1 MTVMFRPRA
10 LNNLIDELCRLPGIG
25 EKTAQRLAFFILRAP
40 AVRAERLAQAIA
52 EIKEKILFCS
62 QCSSI
67 TESDPCPLCTDASR
81 DRSVICVVEDPSDV
95 FLVER
100 TGAYKGVYHVLM
112 GALSP
117 LDGIGPEQLKIDA
130 LIKRIDQ
137 GGVREVICATN
148 PNMEGEATVLYL
160 AKLLKPRDIRLTRLA
175 HGLPVG
181 GHLEYA
187 DEITLSRSLEG
198 RLDL

>member
-1 MTVMFRPRA
+1 MFRPRA
-10 LNNLIDELCRLPGIG
+10 LNSLVEELSRLPGIG
-25 EKTAQRLAFFILRAP
+25 EKTAQRLAFFILRSP
-40 AVRAERLAQAIA
+40 NIRAERLAQAIV
-52 EIKEKILFCS
+52 EVKEKILFCS
-62 QCSSI
+62 QCHGI
-67 TESDPCPLCTDASR
+67 TETDPCSLCTDPAR
-81 DRSVICVVEDPSDV
+81 DRSLICVVEDPSDV

-100 TGAYKGVYHVLM
+100 TGVFKGQYHVLM

-117 LDGIGPEQLKIDA
+117 LDGIGPEQLKMDS
-130 LIKRIDQ
+130 LLQRVDQ
-137 GGVREVICATN
+137 GGVREIICATN

-160 AKLLKPRDIRLTRLA
+160 AKLMKPRGIRLTRLA

-181 GHLEYA
+181 GHIEYA

>member
-1 MTVMFRPRA
+1 MFRPRA
-10 LNNLIDELCRLPGIG
+10 LNSLVDELSRLPGIG
-25 EKTAQRLAFFILRAP
+25 EKTAQRLAFFILRSP
-40 AVRAERLAQAIA
+40 NIRAERLAQAII
-52 EIKEKILFCS
+52 EVKEKILFCS
-62 QCSSI
+62 QCSGI
-67 TESDPCPLCTDASR
+67 TETDPCLLCTDPAR
-81 DRSVICVVEDPSDV
+81 DRSLICVVEDPSDV

-100 TGAYKGVYHVLM
+100 TGVFKGLYHVLM

-117 LDGIGPEQLKIDA
+117 LDGIGPEQLKIDTLLERVDA
-130 LIKRIDQ
+130 

-160 AKLLKPRDIRLTRLA
+160 AKLMKPRGIRLTRLA

-187 DEITLSRSLEG
+187 DEVTLSRSLEG
-198 RLDL
+198 RHDL

>member
-1 MTVMFRPRA
+1 MATMFRPRA

-25 EKTAQRLAFFILRAP
+25 EKTAQRLAFFILRSP
-40 AVRAERLAQAIA
+40 AARVERLAQAVA

-117 LDGIGPEQLKIDA
+117 LDGIGPEQLKIDSLMA
-130 LIKRIDQ
+130 RIDQ

-160 AKLLKPRDIRLTRLA
+160 AKLLKPRGIRLTRLA
-175 HGLPVG
+175 HGLTVG

-198 RLDL
+198 RLTL

>member
-1 MTVMFRPRA
+1 MYRPRA
-10 LNNLIDELCRLPGIG
+10 LNSLIEELCRLPGIG
-25 EKTAQRLAFFILRAP
+25 EKTAQRLAFFILRTP
-40 AVRAERLAQAIA
+40 KVRAEKLAQAVV
-52 EIKEKILFCS
+52 EIKEKIIFCS
-62 QCSSI
+62 QCSGI
-67 TESDPCPLCTDASR
+67 TEADPCRICTDPSR
-81 DRSVICVVEDPSDV
+81 DRSVICVVEDASDV
-95 FLVER
+95 FLIER
-100 TGAYKGVYHVLM
+100 TGAYKGLYHVLM

-130 LIKRIDQ
+130 LMARVDQ
-137 GGVREVICATN
+137 GGVHEIICATN

-160 AKLLKPRDIRLTRLA
+160 AKLLKPRGVRLTRLA

-198 RLDL
+198 RRDL

>member
-1 MTVMFRPRA
+1 MAVMFRPRA

-25 EKTAQRLAFFILRAP
+25 EKTAQRLAFFILRSP
-40 AVRAERLAQAIA
+40 AVRVERLAQAIA

-67 TESDPCPLCTDASR
+67 TESDPCPLCMDASR
-81 DRSVICVVEDPSDV
+81 DRGTICVVEDPSDV
-95 FLVER
+95 FLIER
-100 TGAYKGVYHVLM
+100 TGVYKGVYHVLM

-130 LIKRIDQ
+130 LMTRIDQ

-160 AKLLKPRDIRLTRLA
+160 AKLLKPRGIRLTRLA

-198 RLDL
+198 RLAL

>member
-1 MTVMFRPRA
+1 MFRPRA
-10 LNNLIDELCRLPGIG
+10 LNSLVDELSRLPGIG
-25 EKTAQRLAFFILRAP
+25 EKTAQRLAFFILRSP
-40 AVRAERLAQAIA
+40 NIRAERLAQAIV
-52 EIKEKILFCS
+52 EVKEKILFCS
-62 QCSSI
+62 QCSGI
-67 TESDPCPLCTDASR
+67 TEMDPCSLCTDPAR
-81 DRSVICVVEDPSDV
+81 DRSLICVVEDPSDV

-100 TGAYKGVYHVLM
+100 TGVFKGLYHVLM

-117 LDGIGPEQLKIDA
+117 LDGIGPEQLKIDTLLERVDA
-130 LIKRIDQ
+130 
-137 GGVREVICATN
+137 GGVREIICATN

-160 AKLLKPRDIRLTRLA
+160 AKLMKPRGIRLTRLA

-198 RLDL
+198 RHDL

>member
-1 MTVMFRPRA
+1 MLRPHTLNA
-10 LNNLIDELCRLPGIG
+10 LIEELCRLPGIG
-25 EKTAQRLAFFILRAP
+25 EKTAQRLAFFILRTP
-40 AVRAERLAQAIA
+40 PVRAKRLAQAIV
-52 EIKEKILFCS
+52 EVKEKIVFCS

-67 TESDPCPLCTDASR
+67 TEVDPCALCTDPSR
-81 DRSVICVVEDPSDV
+81 DRSLICVVEDPSDV
-95 FLVER
+95 FHIER
-100 TGAYKGVYHVLM
+100 TGIYKGLYHVLM

-130 LIKRIDQ
+130 LLRRVEQ
-137 GGVREVICATN
+137 GGVREIICAMN

-160 AKLLKPRDIRLTRLA
+160 VKLMKPRGIHLTRLA

-181 GHLEYA
+181 GNLEYA

-198 RLDL
+198 RHDL

>member
-1 MTVMFRPRA
+1 MAVMFRPRA

-25 EKTAQRLAFFILRAP
+25 EKTAQRLAFFVLRSP
-40 AVRAERLAQAIA
+40 AVRVERLAQAIA
-52 EIKEKILFCS
+52 EVKEKILFCS

-95 FLVER
+95 FLIER
-100 TGAYKGVYHVLM
+100 TGTYKGVYHVLM

-130 LIKRIDQ
+130 LMTRIDQ

-160 AKLLKPRDIRLTRLA
+160 AKLLKPRGIRLTRLA

-181 GHLEYA
+181 GNLEHA

>member
-1 MTVMFRPRA
+1 MSRPQA
-10 LNNLIDELCRLPGIG
+10 LNRLVEELCRLPGIG
-25 EKTAQRLAFFILRAP
+25 EKTAQRLAFFLLRTP
-40 AVRAERLAQAIA
+40 KMRTEKLAQAII
-52 EIKEKILFCS
+52 EIKEKIIFCS

-67 TESDPCPLCTDASR
+67 TEVDPCPICTDPAR
-81 DRSVICVVEDPSDV
+81 DRSLVCVVEDPSDV
-95 FLVER
+95 FLIER
-100 TGAYKGVYHVLM
+100 TGVYKGLYHVLM

-117 LDGIGPEQLKIDA
+117 LDGIGPEQLKIDS
-130 LIKRIDQ
+130 LMLRVDQ

-160 AKLLKPRDIRLTRLA
+160 ARLLKPRGIRLTRLA

-187 DEITLSRSLEG
+187 DEMTLSRSLEG
-198 RLDL
+198 RRDL

>member
-1 MTVMFRPRA
+1 MFRPRT

-25 EKTAQRLAFFILRAP
+25 EKTAQRLAFFILRTP
-40 AVRAERLAQAIA
+40 KVRTERLARAIV
-52 EIKEKILFCS
+52 EVKEKIIFCS

-67 TESDPCPLCTDASR
+67 TETDPCRICSDPSR
-81 DRSVICVVEDPSDV
+81 DHSLICVVEDPSDV
-95 FLVER
+95 FLIER
-100 TGAYKGVYHVLM
+100 TGVYKGLYHVLM

-117 LDGIGPEQLKIDA
+117 LDGIGPEQLKVDA
-130 LIKRIDQ
+130 LMQRVDQ
-137 GGVREVICATN
+137 GGVREIICATN

-160 AKLLKPRDIRLTRLA
+160 AKLLKPRGIRLTRLA

-187 DEITLSRSLEG
+187 DDITLSRSLEG
-198 RLDL
+198 RRDL

>member
-1 MTVMFRPRA
+1 MMFRPRA
-10 LNNLIDELCRLPGIG
+10 LNSLIDELCRLPGIG
-25 EKTAQRLAFFILRAP
+25 EKTAQRLAFFILRSP
-40 AVRAERLAQAIA
+40 TVRVERLAQSIA
-52 EIKEKILFCS
+52 EVKEKILFCS

-67 TESDPCPLCTDASR
+67 TESDPCPLCTDPSR
-81 DRSVICVVEDPSDV
+81 DRSLICVVEDPSDV

-130 LIKRIDQ
+130 LMARIDQ

-160 AKLLKPRDIRLTRLA
+160 AKLLKPRGIRLTRLA

-187 DEITLSRSLEG
+187 DEVTLSRSLEG